1 MSRLPPLDLT
11 RLDPEQQ
18 RVADAIRS
26 GPRGTVRGPFEVWL
40 RSPGLAD
47 PAQRLGE
54 FCRYHSALP
63 PELSE
68 LAIILV
74 GKHWQSAY
82 EFVAHGRLAIEAGVG
97 AEVVEAIRAG
107 TPPPYT
113 DARAEAIHA
122 LVMEYLVSH
131 AVAAATYQRAL
142 AQLGERGVVDLVGII
157 GYYGLICA
165 TLNIFEVPL
174 PEGAVAPIL

>member
-26 GPRGTVRGPFEVWL
+26 GPRGAVIGPLEVWL

-47 PAQRLGE
+47 PAQRLGA

-63 PELSE
+63 SELSE

-82 EFVAHGRLAIEAGVG
+82 EFAAHAPLAIAAGAG
-97 AEVVEAIRAG
+97 AAVVEAIRAG

-113 DARAEAIHA
+113 DARAAAIHA
-122 LVMEYLVSH
+122 LVTEYLSTH
-131 AVAAATYQRAL
+131 AVADTTYQRAVEL
-142 AQLGERGVVDLVGII
+142 LGERGVVDLVGII
-157 GYYGLICA
+157 GYYCLICV
-165 TLNIFEVPL
+165 TLNVFEVPL
-174 PEGAVAPIL
+174 PEGTIAPVL

>member
-1 MSRLPPLDLT
+1 VSRLPPLDLT
-11 RLDPEQQ
+11 TLDPEQQ

-26 GPRGTVRGPFEVWL
+26 GPRGGVRGPFEVWL

-68 LAIILV
+68 LAIIIV
-74 GKHWQSAY
+74 GKIWQSPY
-82 EFVAHGRLAIEAGVG
+82 EFGAHARLAVEAGVSG
-97 AEVVEAIRAG
+97 AVVEAVRAG

-113 DARAEAIHA
+113 DERAKVIHAFIAEWFATHHVSDATYARAVD
-122 LVMEYLVSH
+122 LL
-131 AVAAATYQRAL
+131 T
-142 AQLGERGVVDLVGII
+142 ERGVVDLVGII
-157 GYYGLICA
+157 GYYGLICI
-165 TLNIFEVPL
+165 TVNVFDVPL
-174 PEGAVAPIL
+174 PEGSVAPVL

>member
-1 MSRLPPLDLT
+1 MSRLPPLDLST
-11 RLDPEQQ
+11 LDAEGQ

-26 GPRGTVRGPFEVWL
+26 GPRGVVRGPFEVWL

-68 LAIILV
+68 LAIIIV
-74 GKHWQSAY
+74 GKMWQAPY
-82 EFVAHGRLAIEAGVG
+82 EFAAHARLAIAAGVSD
-97 AEVVEAIRAG
+97 EVVEAVRAG

-113 DARAEAIHA
+113 DERAKVIHA
-122 LVMEYLVSH
+122 LIAEWFADHKVSD
-131 AVAAATYQRAL
+131 ATYARAVEL
-142 AQLGERGVVDLVGII
+142 LTERGVVDLVGIV
-157 GYYGLICA
+157 GYYGLICV
-165 TLNIFEVPL
+165 TVNVFEVPL
-174 PEGAVAPIL
+174 PEGSVAPVL